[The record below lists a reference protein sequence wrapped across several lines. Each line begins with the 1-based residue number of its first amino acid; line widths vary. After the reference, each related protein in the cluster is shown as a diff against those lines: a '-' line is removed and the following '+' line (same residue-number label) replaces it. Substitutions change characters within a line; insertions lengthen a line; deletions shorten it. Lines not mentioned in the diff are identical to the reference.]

1 MFEKTLEGK
10 QLVQCLYE
18 VTLNIIFSPTVVIW
32 EDENI
37 VKQITV
43 RFDSRAFLRTIQY
56 KTNVYSIISTI
67 SFSYRFYILLKNLY
81 KLKGNEPKFD
91 D

>member
-18 VTLNIIFSPTVVIW
+18 VTLNILFSPTVVIW
-32 EDENI
+32 EDENV

-43 RFDSRAFLRTIQY
+43 RFVSKAFLRNHTRQ
-56 KTNVYSIISTI
+56 TFTV
-67 SFSYRFYILLKNLY
+67 
-81 KLKGNEPKFD
+81 
-91 D
+91 